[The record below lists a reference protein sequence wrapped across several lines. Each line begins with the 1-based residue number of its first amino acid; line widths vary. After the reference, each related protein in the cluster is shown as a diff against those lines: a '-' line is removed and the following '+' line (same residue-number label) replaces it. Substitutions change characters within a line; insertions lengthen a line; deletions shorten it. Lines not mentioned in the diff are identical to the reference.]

1 MQGFI
6 QKDFAKVEY
15 FDYIVGTNDLGFSH
29 EFWIYAGA
37 RVFCVLFPSGRSNY
51 LRYFLYRRE
60 QGDNYEVH
68 LKQFTLIDQ
77 RTVYHIDVPNLRIVL
92 VFNPVGVVEFYEDFT
107 EAEWKKLTEYFQP
120 TEFSNYPI
128 VFTKAKTVTDDLG
141 TIVAIYTE
149 ENERVYTENYVDAI
163 YSVVNFT
170 FYRPDRPRESVS
182 VTRGF
187 VLPDGHALKIQ
198 PPPSQQ
204 AISVYDVHSESG
216 VIRELCRFRL
226 KE

>member
-6 QKDFAKVEY
+6 QKDFAKVGHY
-15 FDYIVGTNDLGFSH
+15 QHITGTNDLGFSH
-29 EFWIYAGA
+29 EFWVYAGA
-37 RVFCVLFPSGRSNY
+37 KIFCVLFPSDLSNY
-51 LRYFLYRRE
+51 LRYFLYRRDR
-60 QGDNYEVH
+60 GDYYEVH
-68 LKQFTLIDQ
+68 LKKFPLPDQ
-77 RTVYHIDVPNLRIVL
+77 RTVYHINVPDLRIVL
-92 VFNPVGVVEFYEDFT
+92 RFNSDGVVEFYEDYT

-128 VFTKAKTVTDDLG
+128 VFTNTKTVTDDLG
-141 TIVAIYTE
+141 TITAIYTE
-149 ENERVYTENYVDAI
+149 ENERGYTEDDVDVI

-170 FYRPDRPRESVS
+170 FYRPDRPQESVS

-187 VLPDGHALKIQ
+187 VLPDGHALTIQ

-216 VIRELCRFRL
+216 TITELWRFRF
-226 KE
+226 